1 MKAFVKQLIKAKET
15 KALKICFEA
24 NPEYFWEEVKS
35 SNIKRVRHNH
45 GSSKEFKVMDIEFNS
60 GQVYRYQAV
69 PIELYKELL
78 KAESIGKFLNENIK
92 GTYDYS
98 LFTSK
103 K

>member
-15 KALKICFEA
+15 KALVICFEA

-45 GSSKEFKVMDIEFNS
+45 DSNKDFKLMDVEFNS

-69 PIELYKELL
+69 PLETYTELL
-78 KAESIGKFLNENIK
+78 KAESVGKFINQNIK
-92 GTYDYS
+92 GNYDYS
-98 LFTSK
+98 LLTP
-103 K
+103 